1 MAIMFGPGKAK
12 KKEASKPLKVLSKAG
27 QMTAA
32 PGYKLGLLRNA
43 EHTKNPTKTVTMG
56 TGPGAP
62 SYTRQQGIIGP
73 VPVGKDVKAAAAP
86 AKKKG
91 PSAVG
96 KAIAKTKTSIEMAS
110 RKRIANSSYRG
121 MGRGSRGGG
130 GKSCAAYR

>member
-1 MAIMFGPGKAK
+1 MAIMFGPGKGK
-12 KKEASKPLKVLSKAG
+12 KKEASKPLKAVSKAG

-32 PGYKLGLLRNA
+32 PGYKMALTRKQSEPA
-43 EHTKNPTKTVTMG
+43 TRTTTVSG
-56 TGPGAP
+56 
-62 SYTRQQGIIGP
+62 S
-73 VPVGKDVKAAAAP
+73 PVGTKITSPVGIYAPQPVGQGGKAAAAP

-110 RKRIANSSYRG
+110 RKRIATSAYRG
-121 MGRGSRGGG
+121 MGGGRRGGG